1 MLTNHLTKK
10 KRNWKTKT
18 DSNKKQYNWTL
29 TYITFL
35 KAKAD
40 ANKTAKLHNKDVFTV
55 MHRIT

>member
-1 MLTNHLTKK
+1 MLTNHLTKKK

-29 TYITFL
+29 TYK

-40 ANKTAKLHNKDVFTV
+40 PNKTAKLHNKDVVTV